1 MANKVELSDDEAL
14 LEAFNR
20 RGQTPMVVD
29 NASGSPRQ
37 MNASDV
43 ADIDAF
49 LERRKLARQRKSKAQ
64 QTLGTPVP
72 GVDDGLDD
80 VQAPPPPGVEE
91 GEGTPTKRGV
101 PQVTPPPGLQSIM
114 SVLAHNTAKASD
126 WLASRPTPGGIGA
139 MLIAIFFFLW
149 VIIPVNS
156 QGYTRA
162 YLLWLTLT
170 GRTTLQGAQT
180 LQPSEGPSLPLPTG
194 LPPFPTVTLPS
205 FPNVLPGVPAW
216 IQSIGGSLGL
226 SATTPTTGTGTTT
239 ATTGKTGTTTAT
251 APAQPI
257 TPVPSSAFDFG
268 SGPGGM

>member
-20 RGQTPMVVD
+20 RGQTPMVID

-37 MNASDV
+37 MNAADV

-49 LERRKLARQRKSKAQ
+49 LERRKLARKRKSKAQ

-72 GVDDGLDD
+72 GDNDGLDD
-80 VQAPPPPGVEE
+80 VQAPPPPGVEEDE

-101 PQVTPPPGLQSIM
+101 PQVTPPPGVQSIM
-114 SVLAHNTAKASD
+114 SVLAHNTARASD
-126 WLASRPTPGGIGA
+126 WVASRPTPGGIGA

-149 VIIPVNS
+149 VLIPVNP

-170 GRTTLQGAQT
+170 GRTTLTGAKT
-180 LQPSEGPSLPLPTG
+180 LQPSEGPSLPLPSG
-194 LPPFPTVTLPS
+194 FPPLPTVTLPS
-205 FPNVLPGVPAW
+205 FPTNVPGVPAW
-216 IQSIGGSLGL
+216 LASLGG
-226 SATTPTTGTGTTT
+226 AVPTTGTT
-239 ATTGKTGTTTAT
+239 ATGATQQATTAT
-251 APAQPI
+251 AHPV